1 MKARY
6 LVRAISSAAALLV
19 TTSFA
24 GAQVSDGVV
33 KIGVLTDMTGLYSDL
48 SGRGS
53 VAAAQMAVEDF
64 GGKVMGK
71 RIEVVA
77 ADHQNKPDV
86 GASIARRWFDL
97 ERVDA
102 IADVPTSSV
111 AFAVQEIA
119 RQKNRALLISSSG
132 SSDLTGKACSP
143 FSVHWTYDTYALS
156 HAVGNAL
163 LKRGADTWFFLT
175 ADYAFGLALEKD
187 ARAVVEAG
195 GGKVLGSVR
204 HPQDTSDFSS
214 FLLQAQRSKAKIVAL
229 ANAGGDTV
237 NSIKQAQEFGITP
250 KQQIVGLLTY
260 ISDVHSLGLQNAQGL
275 LLASAFYWD
284 MNEETRAWAKR
295 FIARVNKVPTMA
307 NAGVYGAV
315 LHYLKAI
322 EAAKTDQASVVVSTM
337 KKIPVNDFFTKNG
350 SVREDGR
357 VMRNLYLF
365 QVKTPGESKYKY
377 DYYKLL
383 DTIPAEKAFRPL
395 SEGNCPLVKKA
406 AAD

>member
-143 FSVHWTYDTYALS
+143 VSVHWTYDTYALS

>member
-6 LVRAISSAAALLV
+6 LVRAISSVAALLV

-24 GAQVSDGVV
+24 GAQVSDDVV

-48 SGRGS
+48 SGPGS

-64 GGKVMGK
+64 GGKVLGK

-143 FSVHWTYDTYALS
+143 VSVHWTYDTYALS

-250 KQQIVGLLTY
+250 KQQIVVLLTY

-322 EAAKTDQASVVVSTM
+322 EAAKTDDATVVVSTM

>member
-143 FSVHWTYDTYALS
+143 VSVHWTYDTYALS

-214 FLLQAQRSKAKIVAL
+214 FLLQAQSSKAKIVAL

>member
-86 GASIARRWFDL
+86 GAGIARRWFDL

-322 EAAKTDQASVVVSTM
+322 EAAKTDQATVVVSTM

-395 SEGNCPLVKKA
+395 SEGNCPLVRKA
-406 AAD
+406 AAG

>member
-1 MKARY
+1 MKPRCFI
-6 LVRAISSAAALLV
+6 RAISSVAALLV

-24 GAQVSDGVV
+24 GAQVSDDVV

-48 SGRGS
+48 SGPGS
-53 VAAAQMAVEDF
+53 VAAAQMAVKDF
-64 GGKVMGK
+64 GGKVLGK
-71 RIEVVA
+71 RIEVIS

-86 GASIARRWFDL
+86 GAGIARRWFDL
-97 ERVDA
+97 EQVDA
-102 IADVPTSSV
+102 IVDVPTSSV
-111 AFAVQEIA
+111 AFAVQEIS

-143 FSVHWTYDTYALS
+143 VSVHWTYDTYALS

-163 LKRGADTWFFLT
+163 LKRSADTWFFLT

-237 NSIKQAQEFGITP
+237 NSIKQAQEFGITR

-260 ISDVHSLGLQNAQGL
+260 ISDVHSLGLQRAQGL

-284 MNEETRAWAKR
+284 MDEETRAWTKR
-295 FIARVNKVPTMA
+295 FVARVNKVPTMA

-322 EAAKTDQASVVVSTM
+322 EASKTDDATVVVSTM

-395 SEGNCPLVKKA
+395 SEGNCPLVRKA
-406 AAD
+406 AAG

>member
-6 LVRAISSAAALLV
+6 LVRAISSVAALLV

-214 FLLQAQRSKAKIVAL
+214 FLLQAQSSKAKIVAL

>member
-48 SGRGS
+48 SGPGS

-322 EAAKTDQASVVVSTM
+322 EAAKTDQATVVVSTM

-383 DTIPAEKAFRPL
+383 DTIPAVKAFRPL

>member
-1 MKARY
+1 MKPRY
-6 LVRAISSAAALLV
+6 FIRAISSVAALLV

-24 GAQVSDGVV
+24 GAQVSDDVV

-48 SGRGS
+48 SGPGS
-53 VAAAQMAVEDF
+53 VAAAHMAVEDF
-64 GGKVMGK
+64 GGKALGK
-71 RIEVVA
+71 RIEVIS

-86 GASIARRWFDL
+86 GAGIARRWFDL
-97 ERVDA
+97 EQVDA
-102 IADVPTSSV
+102 IVDVPTSSV
-111 AFAVQEIA
+111 AFAVQEIS
-119 RQKNRALLISSSG
+119 RQKKRALLISSSG

-143 FSVHWTYDTYALS
+143 VSVHWTYDTYALS

-163 LKRGADTWFFLT
+163 LKRNADTWFFLT

-260 ISDVHSLGLQNAQGL
+260 ISDVHSLGLQRAQGL

-284 MNEETRAWAKR
+284 MDEETRAWTKR

-315 LHYLKAI
+315 RHYLKAI
-322 EAAKTDQASVVVSTM
+322 EAAKTDDATVVVSTM

-395 SEGNCPLVKKA
+395 SEGNCPLVRKA
-406 AAD
+406 AAE

>member
-64 GGKVMGK
+64 GGKVLGK

-97 ERVDA
+97 EQVDA

>member
-6 LVRAISSAAALLV
+6 LVRAISSVAALLV

-24 GAQVSDGVV
+24 GAQVSDDVV

-48 SGRGS
+48 SGPGS

-64 GGKVMGK
+64 GGKVLGK

-97 ERVDA
+97 EQVDA

>member
-1 MKARY
+1 MKQKHLAR
-6 LVRAISSAAALLV
+6 AACCIAALCLAAPQAR
-19 TTSFA
+19 S
-24 GAQVSDGVV
+24 QVSDDVV

-48 SGRGS
+48 SGPGS
-53 VAAAQMAVEDF
+53 IAAAQMAVEDF
-64 GGKVMGK
+64 GGTVGGK
-71 RIEVVA
+71 RIEVIS
-77 ADHQNKPDV
+77 ADHQNKPDI
-86 GASIARRWFDL
+86 GLNIARRWFDL
-97 ERVDA
+97 EQVDA
-102 IADVPTSSV
+102 IVDVPVSSV
-111 AFAVQEIA
+111 AFAVQDQS
-119 RQKNRALLISSSG
+119 RQKNRVLLISSSG

-143 FSVHWTYDTYALS
+143 VSVHWTYDTYALA

-163 LKRGADTWFFLT
+163 LKRGTDKWFFLT

-195 GGKVLGSVR
+195 GGKVIGSVR

-214 FLLQAQRSKAKIVAL
+214 FLLQAQSSNAKIIAL

-260 ISDVHSLGLQNAQGL
+260 ISDIHSLGLQNAQGL

-284 MNEETRAWAKR
+284 MNDETRAWTKR
-295 FIARVNKVPTMA
+295 FTSRVNKVPTMA

-322 EAAKTDQASVVVSTM
+322 EAAKTDEAQAVVSKM
-337 KKIPVNDFFTKNG
+337 KALPINDFFTKNG

-357 VMRNLYLF
+357 VMRDLYLF
-365 QVKTPGESKYKY
+365 QVKAPSESKYKY

-383 DTIPAEKAFRPL
+383 DTISAEKAFRPL
-395 SEGNCPLVKKA
+395 SEGNCPLVNA
-406 AAD
+406 AAKR